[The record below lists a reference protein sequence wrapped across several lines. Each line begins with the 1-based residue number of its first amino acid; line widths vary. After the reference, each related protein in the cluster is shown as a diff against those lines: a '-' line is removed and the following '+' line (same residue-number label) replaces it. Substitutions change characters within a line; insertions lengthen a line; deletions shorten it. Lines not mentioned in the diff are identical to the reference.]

1 MDKSDVATSSSSSS
15 SGKSGQ
21 FARASKV
28 TSFEMTMVHRPSGI
42 TVTGKVP
49 PGHYSKREMQKLRRE
64 LESSLWTELERRVG
78 RAKTGTSRKTK

>member
-1 MDKSDVATSSSSSS
+1 MDQSDVATSSSSSS

-21 FARASKV
+21 FARAWKV

-49 PGHYSKREMQKLRRE
+49 TGHYSKREMQKLRRE

-78 RAKTGTSRKTK
+78 RANTCTSRKSK